1 MNRGFS
7 ENEFKK
13 ELETFLGEN
22 VDEFFAKYVDGT
34 EIAPYNAI
42 FSTIGL
48 NVESVGT
55 TKASFGA
62 AFRQDGGNVIVRS
75 VRAGS
80 AAENAGLSVNDE
92 LIGCNGYR
100 VNQEEFEDFLA
111 TLELGTNMNLLVSR
125 DAVLFELSANM
136 APFYK
141 PQFLFKKASDASKT
155 ILFNYWLRTL

>member
-1 MNRGFS
+1 M
-7 ENEFKK
+7 
-13 ELETFLGEN
+13 
-22 VDEFFAKYVDGT
+22 
-34 EIAPYNAI
+34 
-42 FSTIGL
+42 

-55 TKASFGA
+55 TKPSFGA

-80 AAENAGLSVNDE
+80 AAENAGLSVDDE

-111 TLELGTNMNLLVSR
+111 TLELGTDMKLLVSR

-141 PQFLFKKASDASKT
+141 PQFQFKKASDISKSN
-155 ILFNYWLRTL
+155 LFNYWLRTL